1 MKQIKALGVSEAWL
15 PFESDA
21 PVTLEG
27 MQRALGQGQAGPQ
40 GLV

>member
-27 MQRALGQGQAGPQ
+27 MQRALGQRRKGREYQ
-40 GLV
+40 